1 MVPTVHNNIWYARII
16 AVVMELATNLQEYV
30 RVSMDTSDWT
40 VLYFIWSAQITVQE
54 MDSATG

>member
-16 AVVMELATNLQEYV
+16 AVAMELATSLQEYV
-30 RVSMDTSDWT
+30 LVSMDTSVWT